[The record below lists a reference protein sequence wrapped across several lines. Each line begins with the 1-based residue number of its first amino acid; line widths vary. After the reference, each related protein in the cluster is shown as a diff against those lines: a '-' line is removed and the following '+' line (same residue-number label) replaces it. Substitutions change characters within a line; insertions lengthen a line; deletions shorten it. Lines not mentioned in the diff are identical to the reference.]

1 MKVVILAG
9 GKGTRLSEETN
20 LIPKPMSLIGDMPII
35 YHIMQNFRYY
45 GFNEFIVL
53 AGYKSFKIKEFFE
66 NFYRYNSDIQI
77 NLKNK
82 KKKILNKSTNNLNV
96 KIIETGLDTLTGGRI
111 LRAKK
116 YIGNGDFFLTY
127 GDCVSDINI
136 NKLLTFHKKNKK
148 IATVTAVNPR
158 TQYGSIKIKKNLVTS
173 FKEKP
178 YLSENLISGGFFIFK
193 SNIFNLLKNDMTV
206 LEKQPLEKLVFK
218 KQLCAFIHKGFWH
231 PMDNL
236 RDKNNLNE
244 MWEKNKAPWKKFFK

>member
-35 YHIMQNFRYY
+35 YHIMKNFRYY
-45 GFNEFIVL
+45 GFKDFIILV
-53 AGYKSFKIKEFFE
+53 GYKSFKIKEYFE
-66 NFYRYNSDIQI
+66 NFYRYNSNIEI
-77 NLKNK
+77 NLNTN
-82 KKKILNKSTNNLNV
+82 KKKILNNPLDDFNI

-116 YIGNGDFFLTY
+116 YIGNKDFFLTY
-127 GDCVSDINI
+127 GDCISDINI
-136 NKLLTFHKKNKK
+136 KQLLESHRRTKK

-158 TQYGSIKIKKNLVTS
+158 TQYGSIKVDKNLVIS

-178 YLSENLISGGFFIFK
+178 YLNDNLISGGYFVFKSDIFK
-193 SNIFNLLKNDMTV
+193 LLKNDKTI
-206 LEKQPLEKLVFK
+206 LEREPLESLTRNR
-218 KQLCAFIHKGFWH
+218 QLHAYIHKGFWH

-236 RDKNNLNE
+236 RDKNNLNT
-244 MWEKNKAPWKKFFK
+244 MWKENEAPWKKFFK

>member
-35 YHIMQNFRYY
+35 YHIMKNFRYY
-45 GFNEFIVL
+45 GFKDFIILV
-53 AGYKSFKIKEFFE
+53 GYKSFKIKEYFE
-66 NFYRYNSDIQI
+66 NFYRYNSNIEI
-77 NLKNK
+77 NLNTN
-82 KKKILNKSTNNLNV
+82 KKKILNNPLDDFNI

-116 YIGNGDFFLTY
+116 YIGNKDFFLTY
-127 GDCVSDINI
+127 GDCISDINI
-136 NKLLTFHKKNKK
+136 KQLLESHKRTKK

-158 TQYGSIKIKKNLVTS
+158 TQYGSIKVDKNLVIS

-178 YLSENLISGGFFIFK
+178 YLNDNLISGGYFVFKSDIFK
-193 SNIFNLLKNDMTV
+193 LLKNDKTI
-206 LEKQPLEKLVFK
+206 LEREPLESLTRNR
-218 KQLCAFIHKGFWH
+218 QLHAYIHKGFWH

-236 RDKNNLNE
+236 RDKNNLNT
-244 MWEKNKAPWKKFFK
+244 MWKENEAPWKKFFK